1 MLPLDPGRSGY
12 AVVTFVAG
20 PVPMIFIN
28 ARSGAKTVAG
38 NATLP
43 YGLLPHHGP
52 GVTIANLPDNAPP
65 QPNSLSYARGR
76 YSVDLTFPVRGHLTI
91 VPGRAGVTV
100 GAWHLGP
107 ERVFPGDYTV
117 PGRMWWSV
125 PIATGTVGGWLES
138 DGRRIELHRWR
149 AYQDHVWGSSAA
161 PPRPGRTGTSSSRRR
176 DPARRGS

>member
-65 QPNSLSYARGR
+65 QANSLSYARGR
-76 YSVDLTFPVRGHLTI
+76 YTVDLTYTVRGT
-91 VPGRAGVTV
+91 
-100 GAWHLGP
+100 
-107 ERVFPGDYTV
+107 
-117 PGRMWWSV
+117 
-125 PIATGTVGGWLES
+125 
-138 DGRRIELHRWR
+138 
-149 AYQDHVWGSSAA
+149 
-161 PPRPGRTGTSSSRRR
+161 
-176 DPARRGS
+176 